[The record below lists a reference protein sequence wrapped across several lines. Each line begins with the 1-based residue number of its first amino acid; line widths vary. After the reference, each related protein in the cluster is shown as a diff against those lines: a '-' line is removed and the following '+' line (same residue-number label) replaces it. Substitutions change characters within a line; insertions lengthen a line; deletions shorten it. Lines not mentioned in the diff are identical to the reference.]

1 MNLYEIDFAVLGLIQ
16 LQAASKQEA
25 EQLAHDELAFLET
38 EIARGGIKFG
48 NCELLEVRDEGSID
62 DDDHVDGEWPRGI

>member
-38 EIARGGIKFG
+38 GGIKFG